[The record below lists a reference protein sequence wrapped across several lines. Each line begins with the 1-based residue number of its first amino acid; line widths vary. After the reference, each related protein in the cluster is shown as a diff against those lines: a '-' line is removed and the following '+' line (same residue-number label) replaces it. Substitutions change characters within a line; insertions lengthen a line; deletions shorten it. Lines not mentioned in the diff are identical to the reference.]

1 MEKPDVIN
9 SFKMK
14 KFLGI
19 VVLGLI
25 LVFSTTSCQSTKEK
39 IKKIKET
46 EFEKKPLKIEGP
58 DKIVIKVCCD

>member
-1 MEKPDVIN
+1 MNKI
-9 SFKMK
+9 
-14 KFLGI
+14 LGI
-19 VVLGLI
+19 LVLGMI

-46 EFEKKPLKIEGP
+46 EFEKQPLKIEGP